1 MKYKKIIYL
10 MVVVLSLIATGYE
23 FLIKLENVAI
33 EPIRFFEIINKSGLG
48 LIILALIILKIAFD
62 ISFVFEMILL
72 TVSIGGITALN
83 LMGSQ
88 FVEPING
95 MLIQTIF
102 PILGVMFIIEY
113 IKDLLLSDKVFTSQG
128 IMVKGLLCA
137 VILFVIVQIGSVYNV
152 VSGYQAGLGA
162 ENATSVIVL
171 FFMAMIYIIKMGY
184 KRDIRELV
192 EHSYF
197 IEDLKRLLKDTLKV
211 YELILVVF
219 YIGALFLYFND
230 LLHFRFAF
238 ALMIGGMFFAARGYR
253 QWMFPFTLVGTL
265 SFMIYINGFI
275 AQKIDVL
282 DLLGTSSLD
291 YAKGTAYGI
300 ILVLVFVWVSRIVIA
315 TSNRNIES

>member
-10 MVVVLSLIATGYE
+10 MVLVLSLIATGYE
-23 FLIKLENVAI
+23 FLVTLEVFEI
-33 EPIRFFEIINKSGLG
+33 ETIRFFEIINRSGLG
-48 LIILALIILKIAFD
+48 LIVLALIILKIAFD

-72 TVSIGGITALN
+72 VFSIGGIVALN
-83 LMGSQ
+83 LMESH

-102 PILGVMFIIEY
+102 PILGALFIIEY
-113 IKDLLLSDKVFTSQG
+113 IKDLLLSDKVFTSRG
-128 IMVKGLLCA
+128 IMVKGLLGA
-137 VILFVIVQIGSVYNV
+137 VIIFIIVQIGGIYNI
-152 VSGYQAGLGA
+152 VSGYQLRTGA
-162 ENATSVIVL
+162 VSTNSVIVL
-171 FFMAMIYIIKMGY
+171 LFMAMIYIVKMGY

-197 IEDLKRLLKDTLKV
+197 IDDLRRLLKDTLKV

-219 YIGALFLYFND
+219 YIGAIFLYFND
-230 LLHFRFAF
+230 MLPFRFAF
-238 ALMIGGMFFAARGYR
+238 AFMVGGIFFAARGYR
-253 QWMFPFTLVGTL
+253 QWMFPFALVGTL
-265 SFMIYINGFI
+265 SFMAYINGFT
-275 AQKIDVL
+275 AMKVEAL
-282 DLLGTSSLD
+282 DLLGISSLA